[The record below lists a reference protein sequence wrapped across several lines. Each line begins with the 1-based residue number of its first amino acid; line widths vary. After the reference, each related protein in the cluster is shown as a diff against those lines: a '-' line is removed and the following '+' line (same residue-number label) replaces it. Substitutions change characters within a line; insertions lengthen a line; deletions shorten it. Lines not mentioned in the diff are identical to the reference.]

1 MSMNRTRLTWGQT
14 MLTRCCRRRQSGN
27 RDSPHHRG
35 GSQPTS
41 SRRSLASSIA
51 PCGVERP
58 RSAHPQDS
66 PGTALVALVQ
76 PERAPR
82 AGLCVPSGSSAL
94 DLATF
99 SGLAARDRPLE
110 RGSIVRSRPR
120 PPQTERAGGD
130 HARAQPAHPLCC
142 PRPQSCGRPARPAAF
157 RPCRRSCRECARCR
171 PALSGPSQRAKI
183 RSEDMRRTLLGFP
196 PAPPERRHGHR
207 LPPLRTL
214 RQGIA
219 SSRSTTRTSRQASS
233 SCPC

>member
-1 MSMNRTRLTWGQT
+1 M
-14 MLTRCCRRRQSGN
+14 
-27 RDSPHHRG
+27 
-35 GSQPTS
+35 
-41 SRRSLASSIA
+41 
-51 PCGVERP
+51 
-58 RSAHPQDS
+58 
-66 PGTALVALVQ
+66 ALVQ

-130 HARAQPAHPLCC
+130 HARAQPAHPLCR

-183 RSEDMRRTLLGFP
+183 RSEGMREALLGDFP
-196 PAPPERRHGHR
+196 PALPKRRNGYRPH
-207 LPPLRTL
+207 PYQIASPLRVAMRSHAGKAQISGRQDLNL
-214 RQGIA
+214 RPLGPQPSALPDCATPRGCSAFWRIGGPVAGWMA
-219 SSRSTTRTSRQASS
+219 SGARLGQTDGASERLERG
-233 SCPC
+233 PVRGRAVVAQR